1 MKNSRTCSLPSPSRL
16 TQAAQALSAAGEVLL
31 AELGGVVALRPE
43 VVVDDVE
50 HHAQPEA
57 VRLVHEPPEVVR
69 RAVAVRRGEQVHA
82 VVAPAPAPGEVGQGH
97 QLDRRH
103 PQVPER
109 LQPLRDPLEGPLGAE
124 GADVQLVDDQLFRRE
139 ALPGPVG
146 PAKLAR
152 VHHLR
157 RPVDP
162 LGLDSGSPGR
172 GTAPGR
178 RSRSDTDPRPVPRPR
193 TRRSARPAPS
203 GGPCVRGS
211 RPARV
216 TTTSTLRALGAQTRK
231 WTPPSPG
238 QAPREGLHARDVGS
252 L

>member
-1 MKNSRTCSLPSPSRL
+1 MKNSLDLLAPLLVEVDAGGPGALP
-16 TQAAQALSAAGEVLL
+16 AGQVLL
-31 AELGGVVALRPE
+31 AELGGVVAHRPE
-43 VVVDDVE
+43 MVVDDVE

-57 VRLVHEPPEVVR
+57 VRLVHETPEVIR
-69 RAVAVRRGEQVHA
+69 RAVALRRGEQVHA

-146 PAKLAR
+146 PAEFPR

-162 LGLDSGSPGR
+162 LGLVAARRVGERPPAVDLVAIPIPGPCPGHESEEVPVLPLLEGR
-172 GTAPGR
+172 ACAAPGPPA
-178 RSRSDTDPRPVPRPR
+178 SRPRPPCGPSAPRPGNGPR
-193 TRRSARPAPS
+193 HPPARPRAK
-203 GGPCVRGS
+203 GS
-211 RPARV
+211 TPG
-216 TTTSTLRALGAQTRK
+216 TSIDL
-231 WTPPSPG
+231 
-238 QAPREGLHARDVGS
+238 
-252 L
+252 